1 MQNNVINN
9 IRLDLN
15 KEMQRVSV
23 SVRKNDTTTR
33 RLDITLVDHGKVV
46 SLENAS
52 IALLMAE
59 KPDGRQLY
67 NDCVINGDEIQY
79 TLTTQTINVVGEVKC
94 QVQVTYSDGSMLTSP
109 IFLIAVYSP
118 MVNDTVV
125 ESMNEYEAVSQ
136 FVVQAEQSALQSAA
150 SARDSATSAANSHIS
165 EILSESW
172 ATGGTGARDGEDNN
186 NARYYAESASGAASE
201 AAELRTEAA
210 VSATSAE
217 ENAAAAAESQEAAS
231 TSARACAIFEQ
242 NTRGFANETANHAA
256 ETAVNA
262 QNAAISEENAHDYE
276 KLSESYAVG
285 TDGEVRPG
293 DDEDNAKYY
302 KERAEE
308 ALSGNVIAAFE
319 IDGEKLW
326 YVKTMFEDATDNHF
340 DFAIADSMNLEV
352 SING

>member
-33 RLDITLVDHGKVV
+33 RLDITLVDHGQVV

-79 TLTTQTINVVGEVKC
+79 TLTTQTINVVGEVRC

-109 IFLIAVYSP
+109 VFLIAVYSP

-125 ESMNEYEAVSQ
+125 ESMNEYDAVSQ
-136 FVVQAEQSALQSAA
+136 FVVQAEQSAAQAAGSAA
-150 SARDSATSAANSHIS
+150 ESATSASNSHIS
-165 EILSESW
+165 EVLSESW
-172 ATGGTGARDGEDNN
+172 AIGGTGARDNEDNDN
-186 NARYYAESASGAASE
+186 SKFYAESAAGAASE

-217 ENAAAAAESQEAAS
+217 EDAIASAEAREAAS

-242 NTRGFANETANHAA
+242 NTRTFAA
-256 ETAVNA
+256 ETEEHAEATAINA

-285 TDGEVRPG
+285 TDGEVREG

-308 ALSGNVIAAFE
+308 ALSGNVIAAFD
-319 IDGEKLW
+319 IDGENLW

-340 DFAIADSMNLEV
+340 NFVITDNMNLEV